1 MRKIRTF
8 GVCTLATFAVGLF
21 AAGAASAEEYAPT
34 GMPEIGRCLSKP
46 GTGGFKG
53 VLAKCVVK
61 SPTKEGKWEWYP
73 GPGAN
78 GSVEVIISNPQLYTT
93 GGGRISCSFLQL
105 VGKLTGG
112 KTEKFSNLTLQ
123 GCLLVGP
130 NYQCFSNPL
139 EPGTIET
146 NSPLVG
152 ELGFIP
158 GSKTAN
164 KWVGWDLKPES
175 ELSSTIVEFFCGEG
189 GPVASYQVSLEGSVI
204 GRAKPTNK
212 MVETKTF
219 LISYKQEKGIQ
230 KPTAFIGGVED
241 FLTQITTPISNPGG
255 KKTEQVGLASNG
267 TMETG
272 EVMEIKAKQK

>member
-175 ELSSTIVEFFCGEG
+175 ELSSSIVEFSCGEAK
-189 GPVASYQVSLEGSVI
+189 VAAYQINIEGSVI

-219 LISYKQEKGIQ
+219 LVSYKQENGIQ
-230 KPTAFIGGVED
+230 IPERFIGGVKD
-241 FLTQITTPISNPGG
+241 TLTQITTPTINPEGQ
-255 KKTEQVGLASNG
+255 KTEQVGLAGNG
-267 TMETG
+267 TMTTG
-272 EVMEIKAKQK
+272 EEMEIKAKQK